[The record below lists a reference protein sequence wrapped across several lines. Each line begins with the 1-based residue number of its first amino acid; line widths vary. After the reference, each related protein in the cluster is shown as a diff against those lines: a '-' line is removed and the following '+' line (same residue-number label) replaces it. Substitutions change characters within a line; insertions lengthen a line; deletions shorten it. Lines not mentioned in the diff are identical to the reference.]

1 EGRKRTTKQRKN
13 NQKIEKL
20 EVFLEDFDSEV
31 NTRVVQMKEKINHL
45 LKDIDN
51 SYNMALIKLPMA
63 VRQMKWM
70 DFYSRSTPFD
80 LSAKS
85 DAKEE
90 AAVVESVVAKDHANL
105 PKSVKK
111 TTRKKGGAK
120 SSFEDENTPST
131 TRKVKSAKPPST
143 SKRAKALT
151 VSKQS
156 TTIRRSSRKPLVTP
170 ARSMLDSSL
179 LMGATPLITP
189 RFDPRLPQTPAVR
202 VPRHKERVY
211 SISVNGSPIA
221 AGNEDIVINVPIGN
235 GESIQ
240 LLASQMD
247 SVDLSLLDDTALRS
261 IRLLQVPPTP
271 THQLL
276 HHPHIQLTL
285 VCPPGRTASP
295 TCAGRR
301 RDASAWFIEDHIF
314 HF

>member
-1 EGRKRTTKQRKN
+1 KTGSFFGGFRQR
-13 NQKIEKL
+13 
-20 EVFLEDFDSEV
+20 SEY
-31 NTRVVQMKEKINHL
+31 Q
-45 LKDIDN
+45 
-51 SYNMALIKLPMA
+51 
-63 VRQMKWM
+63 
-70 DFYSRSTPFD
+70 SRSDEGKDQPPSEGHRQQLQHGSNQAAHGRAADEVDGLLQDGETQD
-80 LSAKS
+80 SRGGQRQGESVLLLLSVS
-85 DAKEE
+85 SFLSLTGTLPPSQQREEE

-131 TRKVKSAKPPST
+131 TRKGRAAKKPPST

-261 IRLLQVPPTP
+261 IRLLQNR
-271 THQLL
+271 
-276 HHPHIQLTL
+276 LTNL
-285 VCPPGRTASP
+285 CGTAP
-295 TCAGRR
+295 
-301 RDASAWFIEDHIF
+301 
-314 HF
+314 